1 MNCDGQL
8 VPALDERKDPLQV
21 ESLSVEL
28 GVVIDVAYHGPDD
41 ECVVISGVLLIVV
54 FG

>member
-1 MNCDGQL
+1 MNSDGQL
-8 VPALDERKDPLQV
+8 VPALDERKDLLQV

-41 ECVVISGVLLIVV
+41 ECVISGVLLIVV